1 LIIFIIPK
9 NSGLAIAEEIIN
21 EFKGEIVEIRG
32 EDVPSFVLKL
42 LKENKRVIGITGEDL
57 FKEFLFETKEASL
70 EILKVIEWKDESYI
84 FKKPALCLLGAKGKN
99 LDSLPKNL
107 KICINRKYKE
117 LGKKYCTNILKN
129 KGYNL
134 EKIYAS
140 GATEEFFSKGIVD
153 LVIDI
158 VCTGNSIKRYNL
170 EIYEKLFESN
180 LVVIGKKDEGKQNF
194 QELYK
199 KIQTRIDSGD
209 NSSYTKK
216 LFENPNLLRR
226 KLVEEAAEVITENP
240 ENKERMIEEF
250 SDLFYNILV
259 YMNYTNITLKDIEEE
274 NFKRDKETLINPKNL
289 TKSEKEKNDN

>member
-1 LIIFIIPK
+1 MIIFIIPK